1 MKERFLLYIDVLGFT
16 DLVSQSNARIDDL
29 YEVIASLHVHNHPSF
44 KVIIFS
50 DTILVYNVE
59 GEDTRRDRTYLIM
72 YLCESPR
79 ICSTVSLGKTS
90 FSVLC

>member
-1 MKERFLLYIDVLGFT
+1 
-16 DLVSQSNARIDDL
+16 VSQSNARIDDL

-72 YLCESPR
+72 
-79 ICSTVSLGKTS
+79 
-90 FSVLC
+90 